1 MQQVIQERIIGGDP
15 WVNDF
20 EEQDIHMIKCYPTD
34 YLITR
39 EKRLSIIKE
48 QLNHWSNLASPILK
62 KNKIDIM

>member
-48 QLNHWSNLASPILK
+48 QLNH
-62 KNKIDIM
+62 